1 MQLASH
7 HAAQQDTSMQSQC
20 MYCALHAYKTLYNG
34 IHRSRL
40 GRNESKT
47 GFKKINGGLWNLKQA
62 RASEELLRNNHAYIR
77 ITPTQHLA
85 SVALLSQDVLTR
97 QACAQEG
104 VGVAVGGAHLL
115 LGDGWDGLVRQVLQD
130 CAAPGDE
137 AAVPCRLRRRPIV
150 QTSLHVTKGWFT
162 LVRPSGPVW
171 AFGPGYRTAGR
182 HGKSWASRPARRLS
196 RPSNVW
202 PLPLVRMA
210 CRADNHYNLVS
221 GMQAFWRLSFTVVL
235 TRIWTR
241 IKANGRPFPS
251 ATPSSPSFSDT
262 RAIFRSDIPD
272 ICRPISMDTGV
283 TIWKWK
289 HWWKRWRM
297 ISKQPK
303 MILSMQPSEV
313 QSFTLQ
319 PVKFNLVISCWL
331 KNFLSA
337 LIHGIEVYCYGYTK

>member
-1 MQLASH
+1 ML
-7 HAAQQDTSMQSQC
+7 
-20 MYCALHAYKTLYNG
+20 
-34 IHRSRL
+34 
-40 GRNESKT
+40 
-47 GFKKINGGLWNLKQA
+47 FWNA
-62 RASEELLRNNHAYIR
+62 
-77 ITPTQHLA
+77 
-85 SVALLSQDVLTR
+85 ALLPTGTDRTIS
-97 QACAQEG
+97 AP
-104 VGVAVGGAHLL
+104 AV
-115 LGDGWDGLVRQVLQD
+115 
-130 CAAPGDE
+130 C
-137 AAVPCRLRRRPIV
+137 
-150 QTSLHVTKGWFT
+150 KGWFT

-196 RPSNVW
+196 RPSSVR

-210 CRADNHYNLVS
+210 CRAGNHCNLVA
-221 GMQAFWRLSFTVVL
+221 GMRAFWRLSFTVVL

-241 IKANGRPFPS
+241 IEANGRPFPS

-303 MILSMQPSEV
+303 MILSMQLSEV
-313 QSFTLQ
+313 QCGDFMLTQKL
-319 PVKFNLVISCWL
+319 PVCSYSRNRSL
-331 KNFLSA
+331 FLR
-337 LIHGIEVYCYGYTK
+337 IYQIVT